1 MANADRCPDCGAN
14 LAMVGIR
21 HRCISVRREPER
33 VLTGPTSDNGRP
45 AAVMKSGARDGESE
59 AMVPRDAQS
68 TSTYL
73 YRDPVKRREQMR
85 LYMKAYRAR
94 KRA

>member
-1 MANADRCPDCGAN
+1 
-14 LAMVGIR
+14 
-21 HRCISVRREPER
+21 
-33 VLTGPTSDNGRP
+33 
-45 AAVMKSGARDGESE
+45 MKSGARDGESE